1 MYISDTVT
9 SRHDIDNIMG
19 HFNDVTLYIT
29 TSVSQSVSQSVRQ
42 SVSQSVSCSKYYF
55 VSAPTINTTPTLVV
69 PQIIDQ
75 RPQQKYE
82 NESIQ
87 VIKSISSIIKDV
99 INQEKDTQG
108 KSDFDNIVQKI
119 KNQVPKD
126 VKLSTPQIDNS
137 ELLAKI
143 TETVGNILTDEE
155 IESIVLLRN
164 NTTTTGTSPS
174 QEEAVGLT
182 STPATVTTRV
192 DEEEDESLSS
202 PPATVSPSPL
212 EDVTTTSLSES
223 ATEEVT
229 EVETISTGEARPTG
243 GDEQSTLGTTVT
255 VSLAEV
261 LVGNLSRVRPTTDR
275 NKEINQSYEPT
286 NKGRVTPVI
295 TRRFTIKYI

>member
-19 HFNDVTLYIT
+19 HFNDATLYILLH
-29 TSVSQSVSQSVRQ
+29 Q

-99 INQEKDTQG
+99 INQEKDTQA

-164 NTTTTGTSPS
+164 NTATTGTSPS
-174 QEEAVGLT
+174 QEETVGLT

-202 PPATVSPSPL
+202 PPATVSPSQV

-295 TRRFTIKYI
+295 IRRFTIKYI